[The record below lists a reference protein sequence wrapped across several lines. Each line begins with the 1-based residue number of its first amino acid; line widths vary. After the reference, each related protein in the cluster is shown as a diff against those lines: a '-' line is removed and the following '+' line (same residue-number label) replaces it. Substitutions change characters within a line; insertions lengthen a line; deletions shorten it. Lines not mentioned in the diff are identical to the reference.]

1 MLGPV
6 EFLSQGRDVMPT
18 APKARQVVALLMLRY
33 DTVVQASELI
43 DELWQENPPPSAV
56 TTVQTYIYRLRKILA
71 EQGEDA
77 LVRTLPGGYSL
88 LVPPDHVDVHRFERE
103 AADGQELLRRGD
115 TTAAARTLGLALSLW
130 RGPALGGVTVGGRL
144 QSYVTRLEELRF
156 RILELRIEADLELG
170 RHRELVSE
178 LKSLVLAHPHHE
190 HLHALLMLALHR
202 SGRRYE
208 ALELYR
214 SLRRTMLD
222 DLGLEPGRDLTLLH
236 QTLLSDPDQGPPGP
250 TRTLGRVIV
259 SSGRTTGNTP
269 ETFAVPTPV
278 PVPVPAPAPAP
289 APGALSVPAPAQV
302 PAGATVLALAAP
314 PGPSALSPCAAGDT
328 DGALAMSMR
337 RPVPA
342 QMPTPAPT
350 APAAPA
356 TPSVPSLRSAPP
368 LRSADTE
375 GPSQAPAGTP
385 TNPFAVPAQLPYDL
399 VDFVG
404 REAALDEL
412 TGALSGVS
420 PGRATTGPA
429 VGVVTGP
436 PGIGKSVLA
445 VHAAHLLRTR
455 FPDRQLYADLR
466 GSSGHP
472 RAPFGVLDEFLR
484 ALGVPPVRIPPGA
497 AERQALFRELTAG
510 RGVLVVLDDAASAE
524 QVRPLLPGGP
534 RCAVLV
540 TGRRRMPRP
549 TATAHVVELGPPG
562 QCEGGQLLAGA
573 VGGQRTAREHEAADT
588 IVTLLGRH
596 PLALRAVGG
605 RLAALPGCS
614 LRDMAELLDT
624 TPRILDEVRC
634 GDLDLRPR
642 FDVSYR
648 NLSRT
653 EQAVFRLLGMRGN
666 VPFTAAQAAGVL
678 GWRVPDMERVLETL
692 VDHHLLNSDRAPDGT
707 ARYGYAPLV
716 LAYAAELLE
725 STLAE
730 ADQSAPVP
738 GTPQRNLDTTSTP
751 PQCNQSNLV
760 TRTFQ

>member
-6 EFLSQGRDVMPT
+6 QFLSQGRDVMPT
-18 APKARQVVALLMLRY
+18 APKARQVVALLMLRHS
-33 DTVVQASELI
+33 TVVQASELI
-43 DELWQENPPPSAV
+43 DELWQETPPPSAV
-56 TTVQTYIYRLRKILA
+56 TTVQTYIYKLRRILA

-88 LVPPDHVDVHRFERE
+88 LVPPDDVDVHRFERE

-115 TTAAARTLGLALSLW
+115 TTAAARTLGLALALW

-202 SGRRYE
+202 SGRRHE

-222 DLGLEPGRDLTLLH
+222 DLGLEPGRDLALLH
-236 QTLLSDPDQGPPGP
+236 QTLLTDPDQGPPGP
-250 TRTLGRVIV
+250 TRTPGRVIV
-259 SSGRTTGNTP
+259 SSGTTTEDAP
-269 ETFAVPTPV
+269 QTFAVPTPV
-278 PVPVPAPAPAP
+278 PAAP
-289 APGALSVPAPAQV
+289 APGTLSVPAPARV
-302 PAGATVLALAAP
+302 PAGAAVLTLAAP
-314 PGPSALSPCAAGDT
+314 PGPSALSSYAAGDT

-337 RPVPA
+337 VPVPA
-342 QMPTPAPT
+342 RLPAPSPT
-350 APAAPA
+350 ALASPANATVLAHA
-356 TPSVPSLRSAPP
+356 TPSAPTLRSAPP
-368 LRSADTE
+368 LRSADAE
-375 GPSQAPAGTP
+375 GPSPAPADTP
-385 TNPFAVPAQLPYDL
+385 ANPFAAPAQLPHDL

-420 PGRATTGPA
+420 PGRASTEPA

-484 ALGVPPVRIPPGA
+484 ALGVPAARIPPGA
-497 AERQALFRELTAG
+497 AARQALFRDVTAG

-524 QVRPLLPGGP
+524 QVHPLLPGGP
-534 RCAVLV
+534 RCAALV

-549 TATAHVVELGPPG
+549 TATSYVVELGPPG
-562 QCEGGQLLAGA
+562 RAEAGRLLAGA
-573 VGGQRTAREHEAADT
+573 VGGRRTAGEPEAADT

-596 PLALRAVGG
+596 PLALRGVGG
-605 RLAALPGCS
+605 RLAALPGS
-614 LRDMAELLDT
+614 TLRDMAELLDT

-634 GDLDLRPR
+634 GDLDVRSR

-666 VPFTAAQAAGVL
+666 LPFTAAQAAGVL
-678 GWRVPDMERVLETL
+678 GWRVPDMERVLEAL
-692 VDHHLLNSDRAPDGT
+692 AGHHLLNSDRAPDGT

-725 STLAE
+725 STLAD
-730 ADQSAPVP
+730 AQ
-738 GTPQRNLDTTSTP
+738 GNLDDTSTP
-751 PQCNQSNLV
+751 SQFSN
-760 TRTFQ
+760 